1 MPSPEPT
8 ILTKWGRLTGAQWLE
23 ARYQHELAQ
32 WLTDEALHY
41 IFTRTPYHRIEYNHR
56 GQEVRVEIIDY
67 EFRYLLEDDPEAARA
82 QLLEERTAFYAD
94 LEVRRT
100 KRKQEESSLDD
111 AKSDYVKR
119 RVRAGSHR
127 RARPRSGSKPQSTT
141 PTQLAIL

>member
-41 IFTRTPYHRIEYNHR
+41 IFTRTPYHRIEYNQR

-67 EFRYLLEDDPEAARA
+67 EFRCLLEDNPEAAHDQLMQERA
-82 QLLEERTAFYAD
+82 AFYAD

-119 RVRAGSHR
+119 RVRADSRR
-127 RARPRSGSKPQSTT
+127 RARPSPASKPRSTT
-141 PTQLAIL
+141 PTQLTIL